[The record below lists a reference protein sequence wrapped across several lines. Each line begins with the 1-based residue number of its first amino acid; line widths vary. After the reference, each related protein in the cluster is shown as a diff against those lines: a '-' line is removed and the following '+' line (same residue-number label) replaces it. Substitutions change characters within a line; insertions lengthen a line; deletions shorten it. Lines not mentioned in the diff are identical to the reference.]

1 MNSNWKECKLGDVV
15 DIVPGYA
22 FKSEHFGEIG
32 QSVVKITNI
41 NPPYI
46 NVDGAK
52 KVDLAFY
59 NIEKLKNYFLRPNE
73 FAVAMT
79 GATIG
84 KVGKNIS
91 NETVILNQR
100 VAKISP
106 LNSVDHHFIYYCIQ
120 GNDFQ
125 EFIQNNIDSHSA
137 QENISGTSIARFPIL
152 LPPLPEQRAIAGV
165 LGSLDDKIDLL
176 HRQNKTLEGMAEAL
190 WRKMF
195 VPACAGDPH
204 ADREEADPNWKKGK
218 LGNIAEINPLRSIK
232 KRAIAIYLDMSNM
245 PTNGPFPKEWIKRE
259 FTSGMKFKNGDTVI
273 ARITPC
279 LENGKTAYVNFL
291 NNEEIAWGSTEYI
304 VLAPKTGY
312 HSEWYY
318 FLARNDDFRD
328 FAIQNM
334 TGTSGRQ
341 RVSGESVAQYEIT
354 IPPSKYMEQFGEFA
368 MPVMEHIKHNSFQI
382 RSLSRLRD
390 TLLPKLMS
398 GELRVPI

>member
-1 MNSNWKECKLGDVV
+1 LD
-15 DIVPGYA
+15 
-22 FKSEHFGEIG
+22 
-32 QSVVKITNI
+32 T
-41 NPPYI
+41 
-46 NVDGAK
+46 
-52 KVDLAFY
+52 
-59 NIEKLKNYFLRPNE
+59 
-73 FAVAMT
+73 
-79 GATIG
+79 TI
-84 KVGKNIS
+84 
-91 NETVILNQR
+91 
-100 VAKISP
+100 
-106 LNSVDHHFIYYCIQ
+106 F
-120 GNDFQ
+120 
-125 EFIQNNIDSHSA
+125 
-137 QENISGTSIARFPIL
+137 
-152 LPPLPEQRAIAGV
+152 LPPLPEQRAIAHI
-165 LGSLDDKIDLL
+165 LGTLDDKIELN
-176 HRQNKTLEGMAEAL
+176 RRMNETLEAILRAL
-190 WRKMF
+190 WQKMF
-195 VPACAGDPH
+195 VED
-204 ADREEADPNWKKGK
+204 ADYNWKQGK
-218 LGNIAEINPLRSIK
+218 LENIAEINPLRTIK
-232 KRAIAIYLDMSNM
+232 RGTLSTYLDMSNM
-245 PTNGPFPKEWIKRE
+245 PIKGPFPNKWIQRE